1 VLTPEQEDELL
12 TYSDAEARELLGHG
26 EPSLSRTLDES
37 LTEEERSEGRR
48 LEASSADLDNDNDP
62 EHKPAVVGVCKLF
75 SKVRWKMH
83 STTGLSSIGTS

>member
-48 LEASSADLDNDNDP
+48 LEASSADLGNDDDP
-62 EHKPAVVGVCKLF
+62 EHKPARRRRLQALF
-75 SKVRWKMH
+75 QSALEDAFNNRFEQYWN
-83 STTGLSSIGTS
+83 